1 MKFLNPAFTC
11 LTIIKTVIAFSLKH
25 KLNLALHVIKH
36 PWHLI
41 HVLWFLIYQK
51 HTKKVLFKHI
61 LSRKSSSIFDITMG
75 EGGTGSFFYRGFL
88 FTHIQPKVDLASQK
102 TFSTPIMSEN
112 WGLLSCFLEVVTF
125 KAYVWEDGEMTEADV
140 ARTEICVRNNAVF
153 QCLLPR
159 LFLFL

>member
-1 MKFLNPAFTC
+1 M
-11 LTIIKTVIAFSLKH
+11 
-25 KLNLALHVIKH
+25 H

-51 HTKKVLFKHI
+51 HTKKSL
-61 LSRKSSSIFDITMG
+61 SSIYWVAKVHLSLTSQWVK
-75 EGGTGSFFYRGFL
+75 GGTGSFFYRGFL

-125 KAYVWEDGEMTEADV
+125 KAYVWEDGKMTEADV
-140 ARTEICVRNNAVF
+140 AQTEICVRNNAVF

-159 LFLFL
+159 LFL